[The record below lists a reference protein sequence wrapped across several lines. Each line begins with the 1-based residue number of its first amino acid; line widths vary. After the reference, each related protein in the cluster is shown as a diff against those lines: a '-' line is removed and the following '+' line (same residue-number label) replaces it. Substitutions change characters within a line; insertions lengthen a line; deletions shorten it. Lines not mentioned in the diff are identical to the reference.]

1 MNTTAQ
7 KAQQRPPL
15 ARIARATLLAA
26 AGGVIGNTLLWLMTS
41 PLGRLQVGLA
51 EVVVFSLL
59 GGLAGG
65 VLYALLSRLLP
76 SPNRVFVALCI
87 AVLILY
93 AFGPIWAAQTP
104 YREGAEPFNLLTVL
118 VTEVM
123 HLISGGFVIGVL
135 TRLTGE
141 RNGS

>member
-1 MNTTAQ
+1 M
-7 KAQQRPPL
+7 RPQL
-15 ARIARATLLAA
+15 ARVARATLLAA
-26 AGGVIGNTLLWLMTS
+26 AGGIIGNTLLWLMIS

-65 VLYALLSRLLP
+65 ILYAILSRLLP
-76 SPNRVFVALCI
+76 SPNRAFVAVCI
-87 AVLILY
+87 VVLILY

-123 HLISGGFVIGVL
+123 HLISGGFVIGVF
-135 TRLTGE
+135 TRLKE
-141 RNGS
+141 EHNGG